1 MKSISSK
8 SLVSKFT
15 TAVRGVVFRKS
26 KTRAKAAKALIVGLF
41 LCGLNVFDSSLELNR
56 ALAEDALSACPGGQG
71 DFSAASRT
79 CEQHRSNVATF
90 NGCIR
95 THCSNA
101 VNDSL
106 QSRCQNWA
114 NTLQTARTRFDDACS
129 RVGGGGIQACINR
142 AAQCQREQN
151 RVDAESEDDEE
162 CDTVAAS
169 ACPELYAGSSQDLR
183 EEQRQADQDRRD
195 AQKRVADITKQIG
208 DAQSELA
215 KRQMELRQDMEKAGL
230 DFRKEERKLMEEL
243 KKNLDE
249 VDQQQSQA
257 LERAQEAYR
266 AMDAEYV
273 KMRDKLRRLQSNIN
287 RMRDGQLAQCR
298 GAAQAKY
305 QVAEEARLKARNQGP
320 QNRGSMSSLA
330 GDERRRAQRDMRSRQ
345 ADYTAFYNEC
355 MAGQSPEG
363 RAAQNNINKA
373 QDELRD
379 EEKLVADQSA
389 MLEKQRLE
397 MIQKLKQLEETA
409 KVKRQELQVQT
420 QQRLQTLREAFE
432 MNQRQN
438 QERMQMAQQEAM
450 QKQQNLQNQL
460 GQAQQQAQQAQ
471 TTGNARARQR
481 RCLGRGGQMSAGDG
495 ARRSEAVNSVP
506 MLFATLQGIC
516 RTRGNCS
523 PNALCEGIE
532 GASPASPTAPAG
544 RTTR

>member
-1 MKSISSK
+1 MRSISSK

-15 TAVRGVVFRKS
+15 TAVRGVVFS
-26 KTRAKAAKALIVGLF
+26 SFAVLLLIS
-41 LCGLNVFDSSLELNR
+41 DPNR
-56 ALAEDALSACPGGQG
+56 PLHEISALANSTCNQAGAEAACAGETAGTNARQQCVNT
-71 DFSAASRT
+71 FLASCARASTQAGT
-79 CEQHRSNVATF
+79 CQQWISNIQNAHERFMEACTRIGERSVQSCFRRADQ
-90 NGCIR
+90 CR
-95 THCSNA
+95 EA
-101 VNDSL
+101 
-106 QSRCQNWA
+106 QSRM
-114 NTLQTARTRFDDACS
+114 
-129 RVGGGGIQACINR
+129 
-142 AAQCQREQN
+142 
-151 RVDAESEDDEE
+151 DAETGDDED
-162 CDTVAAS
+162 CDSTDAS
-169 ACPELYAGSSQDLR
+169 ACPELYAGSSRDHR

-195 AQKRVADITKQIG
+195 NQRQIQDLTKQLG
-208 DAQSELA
+208 DTQSELA
-215 KRQMELRQDMEKAGL
+215 RKQMELRQDMEKAAM
-230 DFRKEERKLMEEL
+230 DFRKAERELMEQL
-243 KKNLDE
+243 KKTLDE
-249 VDQQQSQA
+249 IDAQQAQA
-257 LERAQEAYR
+257 LDKAQEAYR

-397 MIQKLKQLEETA
+397 IIQKLKQLEETA
-409 KVKRQELQVQT
+409 KVKKQEAHVRVQ
-420 QQRLQTLREAFE
+420 QQLQTLRETFE

-460 GQAQQQAQQAQ
+460 GQAQQQSAQAAQA
-471 TTGNARARQR
+471 GNARARAQR
-481 RCLGRGGQMSAGDG
+481 CAGRAGRMSESEGQ
-495 ARRSEAVNSVP
+495 RRSEAVSSVP
-506 MLFATLQGIC
+506 ARFTTLRSLC
-516 RTRGNCS
+516 RTPPRASNGQAENC
-523 PNALCEGIE
+523 
-532 GASPASPTAPAG
+532 GAAPAEFCTTDVLNFNPGSGG

>member
-1 MKSISSK
+1 MRSISSK

-15 TAVRGVVFRKS
+15 TAVRGVVFSR
-26 KTRAKAAKALIVGLF
+26 
-41 LCGLNVFDSSLELNR
+41 SSLSVVTVMLTT
-56 ALAEDALSACPGGQG
+56 LLSASKGRTTGATLNEGACYDRARATCGVTSGEGNQTQVACIAGQVAICRG
-71 DFSAASRT
+71 QDP
-79 CEQHRSNVATF
+79 QGSNCQSINNSIQTTF
-90 NGCIR
+90 
-95 THCSNA
+95 
-101 VNDSL
+101 D
-106 QSRCQNWA
+106 
-114 NTLQTARTRFDDACS
+114 RFNEACS
-129 RVGGGGIQACINR
+129 RIGTTDPAACRRR
-142 AAQCQREQN
+142 AEQCQRAQEQL
-151 RVDAESEDDEE
+151 DAESEDSED
-162 CDTVAAS
+162 CDTVTAA
-169 ACPELYAGSSQDLR
+169 ACPELYAGSSRDHR

-195 AQKRVADITKQIG
+195 NQRQIQDLTKQLG

-215 KRQMELRQDMEKAGL
+215 RKQMELRQDMEKAAM
-230 DFRKEERKLMEEL
+230 DFRKAERELMEQL
-243 KKNLDE
+243 KKTLDE
-249 VDQQQSQA
+249 IDAQQAQA
-257 LERAQEAYR
+257 LDKAQEAYR

-363 RAAQNNINKA
+363 RAAQNNINKS

-397 MIQKLKQLEETA
+397 IIQKLKQLEETA
-409 KVKRQELQVQT
+409 KVKKQEAHVRVQ
-420 QQRLQTLREAFE
+420 QQLQTLRETFE

-460 GQAQQQAQQAQ
+460 GQAQQQSAQAAQA
-471 TTGNARARQR
+471 GNARARAQR
-481 RCLGRGGQMSAGDG
+481 CAGRGGRMSESEGQ
-495 ARRSEAVNSVP
+495 RRSEASASVP
-506 MLFATLQGIC
+506 SLFLALQNRC
-516 RTRGNCS
+516 NQT
-523 PNALCEGIE
+523 P
-532 GASPASPTAPAG
+532 PAG
-544 RTTR
+544 CTLNQACTQFRGAGGTPTGGARVTR